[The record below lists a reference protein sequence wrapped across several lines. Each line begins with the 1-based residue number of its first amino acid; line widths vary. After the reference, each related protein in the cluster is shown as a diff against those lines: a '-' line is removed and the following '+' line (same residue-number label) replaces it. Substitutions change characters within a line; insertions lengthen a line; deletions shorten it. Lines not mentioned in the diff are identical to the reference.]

1 MPVKDWHRGGC
12 ASAMSNACAVRTS
25 LREWVSQ
32 HGKCPG
38 EINDD
43 TRLIEQRIIS
53 SLQVL
58 DLILFIERLSN
69 RRIEVDELSAGAFA
83 SIDTIYTTFFKDEAR
98 S

>member
-1 MPVKDWHRGGC
+1 
-12 ASAMSNACAVRTS
+12 MSNACAVRTS
-25 LREWVSQ
+25 LREWVIQ

-38 EINDD
+38 EIGDD
-43 TRLIEQRIIS
+43 TRLIERRIIS
-53 SLQVL
+53 SLQVI

-83 SIDTIYTTFFKDEAR
+83 SIDTIFATFFKDEAR